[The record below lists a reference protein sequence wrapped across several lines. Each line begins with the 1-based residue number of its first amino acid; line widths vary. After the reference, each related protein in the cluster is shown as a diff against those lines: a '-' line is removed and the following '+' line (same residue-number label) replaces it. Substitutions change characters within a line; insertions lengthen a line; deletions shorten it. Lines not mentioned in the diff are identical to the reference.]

1 MSNLTVSTIAAPSTS
16 GNQISIPAPNVL
28 YAPGHVLQVIN
39 TTLYTPTAVAI
50 PNNATANT
58 NIPDFFATITPKKT
72 TSRILVQVRWFGE
85 LNPQTSNWNTMFGLK
100 RNGTA
105 VGVNPST
112 AGGATGISMAALGY
126 YASDAN
132 STPEMMFF
140 DFYDTPNTIS
150 ALTYQVYA
158 NSTETPTIYTNRTVA
173 SGGVNF
179 EFGSSTITLWEIA
192 A

>member
-16 GNQISIPAPNVL
+16 GNHISIPAPNVL